1 MQNQSENKE
10 IRLSKD
16 SAQVASPTGG
26 SRMGAAVSKHQPLKH
41 YLWGSDCD
49 GWNLVDEEALSVKQE
64 LMPAGTKEVK
74 HYHEKAQQFFFI
86 LKGTASFEIE
96 DSTIEINAGEGL
108 HIKAGIR
115 HRIAN
120 EDSEDLEFLLSSQPS
135 TKDDRVNCE

>member
-1 MQNQSENKE
+1 MEEATKNENIPAGKV
-10 IRLSKD
+10 SV
-16 SAQVASPTGG
+16 QVASPTAG
-26 SRMGAAVSKHQPLKH
+26 SRMVAVSKHQPLKH
-41 YLWGSDCD
+41 YQWGSDCD